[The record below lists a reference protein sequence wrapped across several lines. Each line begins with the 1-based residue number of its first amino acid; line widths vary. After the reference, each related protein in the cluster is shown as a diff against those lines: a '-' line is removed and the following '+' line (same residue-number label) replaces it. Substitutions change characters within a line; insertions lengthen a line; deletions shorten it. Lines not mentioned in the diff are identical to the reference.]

1 MANNMLFSGNEI
13 DRFGDDGID
22 YVASNI
28 LISKN
33 YIHDDLNLGKGAHMD
48 GMQGYPGGSSNVVI
62 DSNRVIRQ
70 TDPKLPFPTYLQGI
84 DAFDGDW
91 TNLTVTNNV
100 VVTSA
105 CWGIFFSSVHGGKVI
120 NNTVVADG
128 LIPQPGNCKPLV
140 VVGDKTHQ
148 GSPSNDVIIR
158 NNIANGLNIH
168 NLDPNM
174 TMDHNI
180 CLGINGR
187 CQIVTYVNGKLDW
200 GTIKPGMHGDH
211 NLIDGGGAGEMFV
224 NFDPAKFVYDLRL
237 RPMAKAI
244 GAGNSAEAPPVDI
257 TGAPRGSRVDI
268 GAYQRSP
275 SK

>member
-1 MANNMLFSGNEI
+1 MTN
-13 DRFGDDGID
+13 
-22 YVASNI
+22 
-28 LISKN
+28 N
-33 YIHDDLNLGKGAHMD
+33 YIHESMDWKNGAHMD
-48 GMQGYPGGSSNVVI
+48 GMQGYPGAFTNVVI

-70 TDPKLPFPTYLQGI
+70 ADPNLPFPNYLQGI

-105 CWGIFFSSVHGGKVI
+105 CWGIFYGSVHGGKII

-128 LIPQPGNCKPLV
+128 MLPQPGNCKPLV
-140 VVGDKTHQ
+140 VVGGQTHQ

-158 NNIANGLNIH
+158 NNIANGLNID
-168 NLDPNM
+168 NLKPNM

-180 CLGINGR
+180 CLGINGK

-200 GTIKPGMHGDH
+200 GTIKPGMHADH
-211 NLIDGGGAGEMFV
+211 NIIDGRGAGGMFA

-237 RPMAKAI
+237 RPEASAI

-257 TGAPRGSRVDI
+257 TGAPRAGRVDV
-268 GAYQRSP
+268 GAYQHGP
-275 SK
+275 GK